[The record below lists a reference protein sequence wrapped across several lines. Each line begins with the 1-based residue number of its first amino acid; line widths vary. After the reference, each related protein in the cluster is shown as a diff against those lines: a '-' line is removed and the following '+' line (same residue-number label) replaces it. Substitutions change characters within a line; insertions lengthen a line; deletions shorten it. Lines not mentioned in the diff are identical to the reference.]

1 MEDERTYE
9 EEVDVITLT
18 FDNGEEQECEIMGV
32 FDYDGQDYI
41 AMLPL
46 DDTDDVYIYGYNEI
60 SEEEYDLFDIEDDK
74 LFKKVVAEFEKIME
88 EDEEE

>member
-88 EDEEE
+88 EDAEE